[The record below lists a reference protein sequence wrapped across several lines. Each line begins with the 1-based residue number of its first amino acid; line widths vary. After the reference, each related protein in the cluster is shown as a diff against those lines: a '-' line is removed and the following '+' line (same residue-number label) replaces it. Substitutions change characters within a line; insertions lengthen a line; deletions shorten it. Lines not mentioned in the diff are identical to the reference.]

1 MEVHSGAIN
10 NGEVMC
16 LKWMDKWMVSM
27 LSTFHTD
34 DMMVKW
40 RRMKRFDTG
49 FEEIT
54 KPVMIEEYNKY
65 MSGVGTVL

>member
-1 MEVHSGAIN
+1 MFEVDGQKDS
-10 NGEVMC
+10 V
-16 LKWMDKWMVSM
+16 

-49 FEEIT
+49 VEEIT
-54 KPVMIEEYNKY
+54 KPVTMEEYNKY
-65 MSGVGTVL
+65 MDRVGTILCR